1 MKKAGEDRKKEK
13 SKRWQANYDYVL
25 ARLQARIAYIN
36 EHNYLLGQ
44 MRKDLPPRD
53 PKIHQGWKLASQEK
67 LQQTGS
73 DGRRL
78 AADSRKLLEKLAKEH
93 PGTPWEILAKRERL
107 TTLGLRWQPYGFSE

>member
-1 MKKAGEDRKKEK
+1 
-13 SKRWQANYDYVL
+13 
-25 ARLQARIAYIN
+25 
-36 EHNYLLGQ
+36 